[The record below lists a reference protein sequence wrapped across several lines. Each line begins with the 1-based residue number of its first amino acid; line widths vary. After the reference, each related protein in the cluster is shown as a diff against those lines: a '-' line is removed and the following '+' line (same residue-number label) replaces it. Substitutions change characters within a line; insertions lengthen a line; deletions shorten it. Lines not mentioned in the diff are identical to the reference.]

1 MIRNTSRAAVLVAAG
16 VVGAGLAVAGCGSSD
31 GGSSSTSSP
40 AAARTGTQVVT
51 GSVTGKAALASQTT
65 IPLKLSGVV
74 NTTGSI
80 RLVNSRNQP
89 TIMIRSGMGNL
100 AVSHSK
106 GKTTQKLL
114 SSKTCKI
121 AYGVRGTYK
130 VEGGKSTGSFEGASG
145 SGKISL
151 LFTANL
157 PKKSD
162 GTCNISSSAVPR
174 ASSARVSFAARGPMT
189 VK

>member
-1 MIRNTSRAAVLVAAG
+1 MIRKMSRATVLVVCG
-16 VVGAGLAVAGCGSSD
+16 LVSAGLAVAGCGSSD
-31 GGSSSTSSP
+31 GGSGSTSGP
-40 AAARTGTQVVT
+40 AAARTGTQVVA
-51 GSVTGKAALASQTT
+51 GSVTGRAALASQTT

-74 NTTGSI
+74 TTTGSI

-130 VEGGKSTGSFEGASG
+130 VEGGKSTGTFKGASG
-145 SGKISL
+145 SGRISL

-157 PKKSD
+157 PRKSD

-174 ASSARVSFAARGPMT
+174 ASSARVTFAARGPMT
-189 VK
+189 VR

>member
-1 MIRNTSRAAVLVAAG
+1 MNRNLSGAAILVAAG
-16 VVGAGLAVAGCGSSD
+16 LGAVGCGSSG
-31 GGSSSTSSP
+31 GGSGSTSSA
-40 AAARTGTQVVT
+40 AAARTGTQAVT
-51 GSVTGKAALASQTT
+51 GSVTGRAALAGETT

-80 RLVNSRNQP
+80 HLVNSRSQP
-89 TIMIRSGMGNL
+89 IIMIKSRMGDL

-106 GKTTQKLL
+106 GKTSQKLL

-121 AYGVRGTYK
+121 SYGVRGTYT
-130 VEGGKSTGSFEGASG
+130 VQGGKSTGSFKGATG
-145 SGKISL
+145 SGKITL
-151 LFTANL
+151 VFTANL

-162 GTCNISSSAVPR
+162 GTCDVSSKAVPR
-174 ASSARVSFAARGPMT
+174 ASSARVAFAAHGPMT